1 MASTLRHSPP
11 PLAAAVARLPAGDFE
26 TLERLLGEILHEQG
40 GDALIDRVGELRA
53 SAAAVCAG
61 DAGAPARLAKS
72 VAALDSREV
81 VPLVRACTMHLA
93 LANVADEARRLRRR
107 RAADVEGASPPESL
121 REAAQRLE
129 RSGRPAAALD
139 IRLVLT
145 AHPTDIARRSVLS
158 KHRTVSA
165 CLGQLDDPRLGA
177 SERRLVEEEISEAL
191 AIWYATNEV
200 RPMRPRVADEVRRLL
215 FFFESVLFVA
225 AADLARDHERLTGA
239 GQDHPPLRFGSW
251 AGGDMDGNPNV
262 TPATI
267 MDTLRAHRTLA
278 LSMLIAA
285 VAPLRREFSQTAGTL
300 SVGAALRES
309 LDRDEHELPQTAAEL
324 ARRYPHE
331 AGEPLRRKLAF
342 IAARLRH
349 AHAEAEGATPPEPG
363 YRTPDELLAD
373 LEAIRASAG
382 ARAVMRGRLDRLVR
396 QVRIFG
402 FHLATLEVRDNAP
415 VLHEACHALLPA
427 YAAAATEEQRTEVLT
442 TACLAPEPPARDGG
456 PQPKAAAAFDAVARA
471 VATYGT
477 RAVDTLILS
486 NAEQPSD
493 MLCALW
499 LARRS
504 GLFAPPGDNG
514 ARSQIEL
521 VPLFERCTALQRAT
535 ATMETLYTNAAY
547 REHLKARDRRQ
558 EVMLGYSDAGKDMGY
573 AAAQWTMYTAQE
585 RLAAQASAHNVELR
599 LFHGRGG
606 STSRGGGPAYRAI
619 LAQPPGTVGGRI
631 KITEQG
637 EVITAKF
644 SDPRLAA
651 RSLEQTVSA
660 VIHATVDPG
669 RSPRAAWREEMDRIE
684 RVARDAYQALVY
696 EDPDFAGL
704 FTQCTPIDAL
714 GDLNIGSRPVARG
727 NGRTIAG
734 LRAIPWVFAWT
745 QSRIGLP
752 SWYGAGT
759 ALAGGD
765 LGLQREMRANWR
777 FFDALIGTLETALA
791 ACDLAIG
798 RRYVDLAGGAP
809 GAERIW
815 EDLCA
820 EHGRCVERVLQITGR
835 GRLLDPTE
843 AALER
848 HAWRR
853 EWLNVLSFL
862 QIEMLRRHRA
872 GDEDAREPLLGTIA
886 GVAAGLRTTG

>member
-1 MASTLRHSPP
+1 MASILGQSPP
-11 PLAAAVARLPAGDFE
+11 TATVAPAPAADFA
-26 TLERLLGEILHEQG
+26 TLERLLGDVLREQG
-40 GDALIDRVGELRA
+40 GEELVDAVGELRA
-53 SAAAVCAG
+53 TAAAMG
-61 DAGAPARLAKS
+61 AGAAGAQARLADAVS
-72 VAALDSREV
+72 ALDDRAV
-81 VPLVRACTMHLA
+81 LPRVRAGTMHLA
-93 LANVADEARRLRRR
+93 LANLADESRRLRRR

-121 REAAQRLE
+121 REAAQRVE
-129 RSGRPAAALD
+129 RSGRPAPRLD

-158 KHRTVSA
+158 KHRTVST
-165 CLGQLDDPRLGA
+165 CLEHLDDPRIGA

-225 AADLARDHERLTGA
+225 AADLARDHERLTRTDPG
-239 GQDHPPLRFGSW
+239 DPPLRFGSW

-262 TPATI
+262 TPATVVG
-267 MDTLRAHRTLA
+267 TLRAHRTLA
-278 LSMLIAA
+278 LSLLIEA
-285 VAPLRREFSQTAGTL
+285 VAPLRREFSQAAGTL
-300 SVGAALRES
+300 PVGDALRES
-309 LDRDEHELPQTAAEL
+309 LARDEHELPHTAAEL

-349 AHAEAEGATPPEPG
+349 ARTEADGATPPEPG
-363 YRTPDELLAD
+363 YRTPDELLRD

-382 ARAVMRGRLDRLVR
+382 SRAVMRGRLDRLVR

-415 VLHEACHALLPA
+415 VLHDACRALLPA
-427 YAAAATEEQRTEVLT
+427 YAAATTEAQRTAVLT
-442 TACLAPEPPARDGG
+442 SACLAPDPPARDGG
-456 PQPKAAAAFDAVARA
+456 PQPKAAAAFDAIARA
-471 VATYGT
+471 VATYGP

-493 MLCALW
+493 VLCALW

-504 GLFAPPGDNG
+504 GLFMPSADDAA
-514 ARSQIEL
+514 ARSQLEL
-521 VPLFERCTALQRAT
+521 VPLFERCTALQQAT
-535 ATMETLYTNAAY
+535 ETMDALYSNVAY
-547 REHLKARDRRQ
+547 REHLQARDHRQ

-585 RLAAQASAHNVELR
+585 RLAAQAAARGIELR

-660 VIHATVDPG
+660 VIHATVDPD
-669 RSPRAAWREEMDRIE
+669 RPPPPAWRDEMERIE
-684 RVARDAYQALVY
+684 RTGRRTYQRLVY
-696 EDPDFAGL
+696 DDPDFAGL
-704 FTQCTPIDAL
+704 FSRCTPIDAL
-714 GDLNIGSRPVARG
+714 GDLNIGSRPVARSG
-727 NGRTIAG
+727 GRTIAG

-745 QSRIGLP
+745 QARIGLP
-752 SWYGAGT
+752 AWYGAGT

-765 LGLQREMRANWR
+765 LDLQREMRTRWR
-777 FFDALIGTLETALA
+777 FFDVLIGTLETALS

-798 RRYVDLAGGAP
+798 RRYVDLAAGAP

-815 EDLCA
+815 DDLCA
-820 EHGRCVERVLQITGR
+820 EHGRCVERVLDITGR
-835 GRLLDPTE
+835 TRLLDPSD

-853 EWLNVLSFL
+853 EWLDVLSFL

-872 GDEDAREPLLGTIA
+872 GDEEAREPLLGTIA
-886 GVAAGLRTTG
+886 GIAAGLRTTG